1 MIFEK
6 GVDLQNVE
14 LHVDQFIW
22 GFYEVNKD
30 IPFTRK
36 VIEMSLN
43 YFNKFV
49 LYNRHKFNFTIVERK
64 IF

>member
-22 GFYEVNKD
+22 GFYVVNKD

-64 IF
+64 FF